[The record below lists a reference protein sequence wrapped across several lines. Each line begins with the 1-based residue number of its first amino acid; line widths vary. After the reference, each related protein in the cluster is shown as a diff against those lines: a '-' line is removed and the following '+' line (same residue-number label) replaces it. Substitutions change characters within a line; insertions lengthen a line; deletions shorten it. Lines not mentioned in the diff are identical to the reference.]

1 MSDNHAAMTAVDT
14 IDSPEPR
21 PQRTRHAADQSQIAF
36 IASCVMI
43 CSGLYAA
50 VGMTLIRFSP
60 LIVSKS
66 LSLVML
72 RRWLFLQGTLFWFR
86 GISVALTRRQKANMC
101 TARTQ
106 WQSRAIMGTVSAV
119 FACLSR
125 LPCAPTVVASD
136 RVCAAGGLRDDSIGQ
151 PVD

>member
-1 MSDNHAAMTAVDT
+1 ML
-14 IDSPEPR
+14 
-21 PQRTRHAADQSQIAF
+21 
-36 IASCVMI
+36 

-86 GISVALTRRQKANMC
+86 GISVALTRRQREKWGIA
-101 TARTQ
+101 
-106 WQSRAIMGTVSAV
+106 
-119 FACLSR
+119 
-125 LPCAPTVVASD
+125 
-136 RVCAAGGLRDDSIGQ
+136 
-151 PVD
+151 